1 MNGMT
6 LMPLVTSTI
15 RPAGDRF
22 SGVIVDTVLDRHT
35 GRHTGSRVAVAER
48 RQRRRNRQG
57 RH

>member
-6 LMPLVTSTI
+6 LMPLTTSDT
-15 RPAGDRF
+15 RPVGDRF
-22 SGVIVDTVLDRHT
+22 SGVVVDTALDRNT
-35 GRHTGSRVAVAER
+35 GRHTGSRAAVAER